1 MMRVI
6 ASIGDLDVFKALDVA
21 SKATEK
27 LNKQLDID
35 KLEEILERLEDQ
47 KQQAEEKADFF
58 IRAGELED
66 NDELMDELNELEADA
81 LANEMESV
89 EIGAGALKGKGGAI
103 AQPAVAARSDD
114 DELKALEAMMS

>member
-21 SKATEK
+21 SKATEQ

-35 KLEEILERLEDQ
+35 KLEEIQERLEDQ

>member
-1 MMRVI
+1 MRVI

-21 SKATEK
+21 SKATEQ

-35 KLEEILERLEDQ
+35 KLEEIQERLEDQ